1 MKLVPLAAAGNGDPT
16 MAGRQTGGLLRPLAV
31 AALVLVLAAA
41 LSVMVGKAPLP
52 ARLPWD
58 LLAAKLGLAAGG
70 AWPAS
75 AETILLDI
83 RLPRIALAGLVGA
96 ALAIAGATYQGVF
109 RNDLA
114 DPYVL
119 GVASGAGLGAVVA
132 FVLPLPPGA
141 YRVGAV
147 QLLAFLGA
155 LAAVAAV
162 YAASSTGRGAPIA
175 TLLLAGVAVGAALNA
190 VAAYL
195 MYANGDQL
203 LVIYSWFLGGFN
215 IAGWREVALIA
226 PAVAASAVAMALGGR
241 TLNVLQ
247 FGDEQ
252 AATLGI
258 RVARARLLLVVA
270 ATLAAAVAV
279 SVAGLIGF
287 VGLVVPH
294 AARLLVS
301 ADHRRLLP
309 VSALLGAAF
318 LIGADALAR
327 GLPGPVEV
335 PVGVVTAAIGGPFFL
350 LLLRR
355 EKRRWAW

>member
-1 MKLVPLAAAGNGDPT
+1 MRLVPLAVPMPGDAAVPARRSNG
-16 MAGRQTGGLLRPLAV
+16 LVLPLAIS
-31 AALVLVLAAA
+31 ALVLLAAA
-41 LSVMVGKAPLP
+41 SLSLMVGKAPLP
-52 ARLPWD
+52 ASLPWQ
-58 LLAAKLGLAAGG
+58 LLASKLGFASNA

-83 RLPRIALAGLVGA
+83 RFPRIALAGLVGA
-96 ALAIAGATYQGVF
+96 ALSIAGATYQGVF

-132 FVLPLPPGA
+132 FVLPLPQGA
-141 YRVGAV
+141 YRVGVV
-147 QLLAFLGA
+147 QLLAFVGA

-162 YAASSTGRGAPIA
+162 YAASTSGRGAPIA

-190 VAAYL
+190 AAAYL

-226 PAVAASAVAMALGGR
+226 PAVAVSAVAMTLGGR

-252 AATLGI
+252 ASTLGI

-318 LIGADALAR
+318 LIAADALAR
-327 GLPGPVEV
+327 GVPGPVEV

>member
-1 MKLVPLAAAGNGDPT
+1 MKLVPLAERRGEAAAPSP
-16 MAGRQTGGLLRPLAV
+16 LRPGALLLPLA
-31 AALVLVLAAA
+31 ASALVLALAAT
-41 LSVMVGKAPLP
+41 LSVMIGKAPLP
-52 ARLPWD
+52 ASLPWD

-83 RLPRIALAGLVGA
+83 RLPRIALAGLVGG

-119 GVASGAGLGAVVA
+119 GIASGAGLGAVVA

-147 QLLAFLGA
+147 QLLAFIGA

-162 YAASSTGRGAPIA
+162 YATATAGRDSGIA
-175 TLLLAGVAVGAALNA
+175 TLLLAGVAVGSAMNAA
-190 VAAYL
+190 AAYL
-195 MYANGDQL
+195 MYVNGDQL

-226 PAVAASAVAMALGGR
+226 PTVLASAVAMALGGR

-252 AATLGI
+252 AATLGL

-294 AARLLVS
+294 AARLMGS
-301 ADHRRLLP
+301 TDHRRLLP

-318 LIGADALAR
+318 LIAADALAR
-327 GLPGPVEV
+327 GLPGPAEV